1 MAYRSLDNI
10 LNDDSE
16 TTAEIRPAT
25 PETPQETGV
34 TPQPEPE
41 QGEDTAQTE
50 GAPPAPAELPHDVY
64 KPLKA
69 VRDENKAL
77 KDQIEALRREVQQAA
92 MPKEPPPPPPS
103 IWEDEQ
109 GAFQHF
115 GGQVVSRAV
124 QEATLNAR
132 LDMSEMMV
140 RQSNPDF
147 EEVKAEFLRMAQ
159 DNPTI
164 AQQALA
170 DPHPWQKAYQI
181 AKNARTMQEL
191 GATDLQT
198 LEAKIREQIMAEM
211 QATPPA
217 EAPRIPPSLSTTRSV
232 SSRNGPAWSGPPALG
247 DILR

>member
-41 QGEDTAQTE
+41 KVEEPEAGP
-50 GAPPAPAELPHDVY
+50 PPAEDRAKGQEAAIIAERR
-64 KPLKA
+64 KRQEA
-69 VRDENKAL
+69 EA
-77 KDQIEALRREVQQAA
+77 QIESLRREIEQARQ
-92 MPKEPPPPPPS
+92 PKEPPAPPPS

-147 EEVKAEFLRMAQ
+147 EEVKAEFLKMAQ

-191 GATDLQT
+191 GATDIQT
-198 LEAKIREQIMAEM
+198 LEAKLREQIMAEM